1 MKNALLIVLNLK
13 MLVILCN
20 TAEFDGDNTELTEE
34 LVDVINLD
42 IVLKLCQINS
52 SFKMN
57 ELCQIDANIRGK

>member
-1 MKNALLIVLNLK
+1 